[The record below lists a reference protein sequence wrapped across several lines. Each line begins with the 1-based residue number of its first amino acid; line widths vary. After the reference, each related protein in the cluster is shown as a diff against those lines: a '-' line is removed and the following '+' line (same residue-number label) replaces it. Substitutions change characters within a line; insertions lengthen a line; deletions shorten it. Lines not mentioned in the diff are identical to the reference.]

1 MRGWEDLGTVKTA
14 AGTVADLAVGDV
26 LRIRENGG
34 LAGWTVIAKGAHG
47 TGENDALCLR
57 VSLLAPCT
65 YFFGSAEYENSTVDR
80 WLSHGYLHAL
90 SDAARAALV
99 PAALPCWD
107 EFNKQSKSITRL
119 CFLLSATEL
128 GFVDAERIAVEGT
141 AIPYFAGNAQ
151 RAASYFGDPAPYG
164 TRSPMKSS
172 MGGSVHIISVGPT
185 GEQLSHPVLLYTL
198 PVRPAVIV
206 SGAAALGSNN
216 EII

>member
-1 MRGWEDLGTVKTA
+1 MGTVKTA
-14 AGTVADLAVGDV
+14 AGTVADLSVGDV

-34 LAGWTVIAKGAHG
+34 LAGWTVIAKGTHG
-47 TGENDALCLR
+47 AGVNDALCLR

-65 YFFGSAEYENSTVDR
+65 YFFGSAEYANSTVDR

-99 PAALPCWD
+99 PAALPCWS
-107 EFNKQSKSITRL
+107 EFNKTQKTIQRV

-128 GFVDAERIAVEGT
+128 GFTDAERIAVEGT
-141 AIPYFAGNAQ
+141 AVPYFAGNAQ

-172 MGGSVHIISVGPT
+172 MGGSVHIISVGST
-185 GEQLSHPVLLYTL
+185 GEQLAHPTMLYQL
-198 PVRPAVIV
+198 PVRPAVV
-206 SGAAALGSNN
+206 LSAEAGLDGNN

>member
-1 MRGWEDLGTVKTA
+1 MDTVKA
-14 AGTVADLAVGDV
+14 AASTVADLAVGDV
-26 LRIRENGG
+26 LRMRENGG

-47 TGENDALCLR
+47 TGANDALCLR

-65 YFFGSAEYENSTVDR
+65 YFFGSAEYANSTVDR

-99 PAALPCWD
+99 PAVLPCWD

-128 GFVDAERIAVEGT
+128 GFVDAERVAVEGT

-151 RAASYFGDPAPYG
+151 REASYFGDPAPYG

-172 MGGSVHIISVGPT
+172 MGGSVHIISVGST
-185 GEQLSHPVLLYTL
+185 GEQLAHPTMLYQL
-198 PVRPAVIV
+198 PVRPAVV
-206 SGAAALGSNN
+206 LSAEAGLDSNN